1 MEVVDNEDDR
11 ITVQDAAQELG
22 VHPDTLLKAIKRGD
36 LPARKFGRQ
45 WELSRADI
53 EEFRARRPKIG
64 RPPKN
69 QPSTNLPP

>member
-1 MEVVDNEDDR
+1 MEVEDER

-45 WELSRADI
+45 WELTRAAV
-53 EEFRARRPKIG
+53 EKFRTHRPKVG
-64 RPPKN
+64 RPPNHPNPDEKV
-69 QPSTNLPP
+69 P